1 MIHDFNALKHNY
13 AIRWRIIPNA
23 LAWLSK

>member
-1 MIHDFNALKHNY
+1 MIHDFNALKQNY
-13 AIRWRIIPNA
+13 AIRWRIFPNA